1 MGLQGNLGWPGWGYR
16 VTSRVA
22 RLGAIDDALYPQGLQ
37 GGGATLKLRPEDV
50 DFTGYPTAKTF
61 VGKRGG
67 GWCRVGLPS
76 WG

>member
-1 MGLQGNLGWPGWGYR
+1 MMPCTYR
-16 VTSRVA
+16 AFR
-22 RLGAIDDALYPQGLQ
+22 
-37 GGGATLKLRPEDV
+37 GGATLKLRPEDV

-67 GWCRVGLPS
+67 GRVGLPS